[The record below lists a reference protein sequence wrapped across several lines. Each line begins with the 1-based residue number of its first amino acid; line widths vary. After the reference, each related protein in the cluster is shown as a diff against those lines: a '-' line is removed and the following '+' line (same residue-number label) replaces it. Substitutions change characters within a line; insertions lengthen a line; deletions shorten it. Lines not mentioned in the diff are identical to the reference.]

1 MGSKAIFSL
10 MAVAIL
16 IGWFMP
22 SDIAGTRAEV
32 VSPGSPESGPVS
44 GAESEQSKIKFTP
57 QTQSAAPKIQPATA
71 QSAISDGD
79 SVTLTRAAD
88 GHFYTQADIGDVE
101 VKFLVD
107 TGASMVALT
116 GADALSLGLTWSP
129 DELRTV
135 GRGANG
141 DIQGKPVT
149 LESLSVGG
157 FTAENLQA
165 VIIPDGLDVSLLGQS
180 FLSKIGNVN
189 INAGQMT
196 FS

>member
-1 MGSKAIFSL
+1 MTPKAIFSL

-22 SDIAGTRAEV
+22 SDIAGTQAEIV
-32 VSPGSPESGPVS
+32 ASGPVET
-44 GAESEQSKIKFTP
+44 APSKIKFTP
-57 QTQSAAPKIQPATA
+57 QTQSATAKAQPETV
-71 QSAISDGD
+71 QVEQPDGNV
-79 SVTLTRAAD
+79 VTLTRSGD
-88 GHFYTQADIGDVE
+88 GHFYTSANIGAVQ
-101 VKFLVD
+101 VNFLVD

-116 GADALSLGLTWSP
+116 ADDAHSLGLHWSP
-129 DELRTV
+129 DELTVV

-141 DIQGKPVT
+141 DIQGKPVI

-157 FTAENLQA
+157 FHAQNLRA
-165 VIIPDGLDVSLLGQS
+165 VIIPEGLDVSLLGQS

-189 INAGQMT
+189 IKANQMK

>member
-32 VSPGSPESGPVS
+32 SSLASPESGPP
-44 GAESEQSKIKFTP
+44 KIKFTP
-57 QTQSAAPKIQPATA
+57 QTQSTVLIMQPATMQA
-71 QSAISDGD
+71 TQSDGD
-79 SVTLTRAAD
+79 AVTLTRAAD
-88 GHFYTQADIGDVE
+88 GHFYTLAAIGDVE

-157 FTAENLQA
+157 FTAANLQA

-189 INAGQMT
+189 IKAGQMT